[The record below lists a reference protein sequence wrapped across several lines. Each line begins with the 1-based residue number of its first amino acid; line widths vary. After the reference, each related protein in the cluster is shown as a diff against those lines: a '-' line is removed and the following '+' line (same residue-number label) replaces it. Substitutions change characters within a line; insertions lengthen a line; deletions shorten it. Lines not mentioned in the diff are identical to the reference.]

1 MQPSW
6 VGDELRSVDLRDKR
20 LEKRMLSLLETL
32 SKASSASIPTACDD
46 RAEMEAAYRFFDND
60 KVDFETVLA
69 PHIVATY
76 ARVARQKVALLVQD
90 TTELDLTRPTTAM
103 EGAGPLQH
111 GRRSGALLH
120 LTHAFTTDGTPLGT
134 VCAEAWTREKR
145 PKKPARKKP
154 AKRSASA
161 KRVDTAKR
169 PFEEKES
176 VRWLQT
182 AQHCVDVQ
190 SEIPD
195 TQLVMLA

>member
-1 MQPSW
+1 MEASW
-6 VGDELRSVDLRDKR
+6 VDDELQSVDLRDKR
-20 LEKRMLSLLETL
+20 LEKRMLSLLQTL
-32 SKASSASIPTACDD
+32 SKSSSASIPAACED

-60 KVDFETVLA
+60 KVDLESVLA
-69 PHIVATY
+69 PHIAATY

-90 TTELDLTRPTTAM
+90 TTELDLTRPTTEM

-145 PKKPARKKP
+145 AKKSTKKKP
-154 AKRSASA
+154 AKRTASA

-182 AQHCVDVQ
+182 AQHCVDIQ
-190 SEIPD
+190 NDLSLIHI
-195 TQLVMLA
+195 